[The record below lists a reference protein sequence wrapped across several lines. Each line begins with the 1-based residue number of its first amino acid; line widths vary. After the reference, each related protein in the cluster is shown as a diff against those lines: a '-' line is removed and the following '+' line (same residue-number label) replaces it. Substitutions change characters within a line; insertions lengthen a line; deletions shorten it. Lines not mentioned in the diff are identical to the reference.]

1 MEKPK
6 KIEKIQEVTAEPRQR
21 LAYQDWTD
29 SGKMLALITLL
40 GPETAKQ
47 IQVIAHGRGVSTWEM
62 IDFGINSAFED
73 GSFDA
78 AGAETARTGNDEI
91 HSQPMNQ
98 QIMLLCGRDSNYLQ
112 IVNHG
117 RERSISNQASFVFG
131 IKAALERGAI

>member
-6 KIEKIQEVTAEPRQR
+6 KIQEVTAEPRQR

-29 SGKMLALITLL
+29 SGKMLALVTLL
-40 GPETAKQ
+40 GQDIAKQ
-47 IQVIAHGRGVSTWEM
+47 LQAIAHGRGTSTWEM

-78 AGAETARTGNDEI
+78 AGAVDPRTGNDEI